1 MKQIILMPLCLFV
14 LQAFSQ
20 TLQLHY
26 DLRHTIDPVHNGRN
40 FPTLFFEY
48 FKSQT
53 DTSSFIKP
61 GAFLFKMEADLQGD
75 KNNVGKAYLQ
85 TSQSFRL
92 WKPKVL
98 VSVQYSGGLG
108 VTQPKQY
115 SYYIGNS
122 LGIGP
127 SYSYRWLGAYLST
140 ALYYTHNFLTKS
152 SNDMM
157 LSFYWWKGFFNYR
170 MEFAGDFELYTLNK
184 NQGDDFTRDL
194 KGKTVSF
201 FGEPQVWFNLNK
213 SFAIG
218 SKQLLYYHVTTAEN
232 IFYVYPSVAV
242 KIKL

>member
-1 MKQIILMPLCLFV
+1 MLPLCLFV
-14 LQAFSQ
+14 LRAFPQS
-20 TLQLHY
+20 LQLHY
-26 DLRHTIDPVHNGRN
+26 DLRHTVDPAHNAQN

-61 GAFLFKMEADLQGD
+61 GAFLFKVEADLQG
-75 KNNVGKAYLQ
+75 NNNNIGKAYLQ
-85 TSQSFRL
+85 TSQSFRM

-108 VTQPKQY
+108 VTEPKQY

-127 SYSYRWLGAYLST
+127 SYSYQWLGAYFST
-140 ALYYTHNFLTKS
+140 TLYYTHNFLAKS
-152 SNDMM
+152 SNDIM
-157 LSFYWWKGFFNYR
+157 LSFYWWKSFFNYR

-184 NQGDDFTRDL
+184 NQRDDFTMNF

-213 SFAIG
+213 SFALG
-218 SKQLLYYHVTTAEN
+218 SKQLLYYHVTTTED
-232 IFYVYPSVAV
+232 IFQVYPSVAV